1 MLDIL
6 FGRQGI
12 LCERND
18 ISFVGIQNV
27 ICRIINT
34 AKYSVDSGV
43 LDLILS
49 VIFLVRNKLVRPA
62 GSIKNKEDGTKK
74 CEFRES
80 NQRRREVNIGD
91 AD

>member
-1 MLDIL
+1 MKGYVLDIL

-49 VIFLVRNKLVRPA
+49 VMFLVRNI
-62 GSIKNKEDGTKK
+62 IKWVLSTDKTM
-74 CEFRES
+74 
-80 NQRRREVNIGD
+80 GD
-91 AD
+91 MWMRNN